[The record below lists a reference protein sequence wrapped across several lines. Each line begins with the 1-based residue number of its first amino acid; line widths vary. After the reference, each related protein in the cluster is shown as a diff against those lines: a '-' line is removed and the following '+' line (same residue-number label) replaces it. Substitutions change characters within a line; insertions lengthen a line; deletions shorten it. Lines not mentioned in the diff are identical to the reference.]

1 MTDNTTTTSTRR
13 VAAGGVRKHDC
24 AELGCLAAML
34 GLALDDATASNA
46 EEGSSSSW

>member
-1 MTDNTTTTSTRR
+1 MTDNNTTSTTR

-34 GLALDDATASNA
+34 GLALDDPTASNA
-46 EEGSSSSW
+46 EDGSSSSW